1 MSSKQLSVTLSLF
14 YGVAT
19 YNAKGDITSK
29 HESVTITQG
38 SSEWDNFMKHLKANG
53 ITEIKVTKAYDL
65 NKVNKDEP
73 TDSEKRYEE
82 VKDIESIQAE
92 VDKYFTAPEIALTP
106 EQKELKELREMV
118 EALKG
123 GNNSTAINKVV
134 STENSDALKTAR
146 ADYEKVVGKKAG
158 VQWDVAQI
166 NSKKEE
172 FEVLETARAD
182 YKKAFDKDADEAL
195 TLEEIKK
202 AINEKQ

>member
-1 MSSKQLSVTLSLF
+1 MSNKLLSVTLSLF

-19 YNAKGDITSK
+19 YNAKGVITSK

-73 TDSEKRYEE
+73 TDSPKRYTE
-82 VKDIESIQAE
+82 VEDLDPIQAE

-146 ADYEKVVGKKAG
+146 ADYESLLGKKAG
-158 VQWDVAQI
+158 VKWDVEKI
-166 NSKKEE
+166 NAEMEE
-172 FEVLETARAD
+172 FKTLETARAD
-182 YKKAFDKDADEAL
+182 YKKAFEKDADEAL
-195 TLEEIKK
+195 NLEEIKK
-202 AINEKQ
+202 AISEKE